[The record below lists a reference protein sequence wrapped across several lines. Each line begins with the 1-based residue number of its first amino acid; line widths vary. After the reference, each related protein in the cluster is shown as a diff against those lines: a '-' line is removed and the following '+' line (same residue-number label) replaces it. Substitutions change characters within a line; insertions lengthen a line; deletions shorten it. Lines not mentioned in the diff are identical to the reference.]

1 MRLTKKRLRKIMFE
15 IASASLLELHTSNEI
30 DEEYELL
37 QDLGDMYSDM
47 YKELYGRRPKIP
59 MFKTVEEANAAVEEI
74 WAEYAAYNRSREE
87 QERQEL
93 EYMEME
99 RRMREL
105 MPGEYDIEL
114 PMHSGMGR
122 RTEGIMK
129 ITNRQLRRIIKEEK
143 AKLLKEVN
151 YGPDYD
157 PLVELYDIDQH
168 LSDAVM
174 KLQEVANSL
183 EASDGER
190 ALMLDG
196 IRGKI
201 EGAKRSIESHIRA
214 LEGEPA

>member
-1 MRLTKKRLRKIMFE
+1 MRLTKKRLRKIMLE
-15 IASASLLELHTSNEI
+15 IASASLLELHASNEI

-47 YKELYGRRPKIP
+47 HKELYGRRPKIP

-129 ITNRQLRRIIKEEK
+129 ITKRQLRRIIKEEK
-143 AKLLKEVN
+143 SKLLKEVN
-151 YGPDYD
+151 HGPNYD

-174 KLQEVANSL
+174 KLQEVANFL
-183 EASDGER
+183 EASDGRR
-190 ALMLDG
+190 ALQFDG
-196 IRGKI
+196 IRGKV
-201 EGAKRSIESHIRA
+201 EGAKRSVESHIQA
-214 LEGEPA
+214 LEGKPA